1 MKNEHFLTFWTFDIK
16 AFIQWVPMREC
27 WSLCCYFNSLK
38 TISFPNETK
47 IGQSNDFRWNVTS
60 NTQYCYITGFSISF
74 FPVTN
79 YGLLLDVDFLISP
92 ISLVLLNIEIVM
104 ENYKI
109 SRIYTKKVV
118 KVALTS
124 GINNCWLKIRGCT
137 FIAAELCSCICSV
150 FSYRKNR
157 IYIYVYFYPS
167 YLI

>member
-1 MKNEHFLTFWTFDIK
+1 M
-16 AFIQWVPMREC
+16 
-27 WSLCCYFNSLK
+27 
-38 TISFPNETK
+38 
-47 IGQSNDFRWNVTS
+47 TS

-79 YGLLLDVDFLISP
+79 YGLLSDVDFLVSP

-137 FIAAELCSCICSV
+137 FIAAENCAHVSV
-150 FSYRKNR
+150 LFSVTGKIGSISMCTFIQFTWYK
-157 IYIYVYFYPS
+157 YYHTVGLS
-167 YLI
+167 V

>member
-1 MKNEHFLTFWTFDIK
+1 MNFWYKSFYPMSANETSVD
-16 AFIQWVPMREC
+16 
-27 WSLCCYFNSLK
+27 LCVAILINSLK

-47 IGQSNDFRWNVTS
+47 IGQSIDFRWNVTS

-118 KVALTS
+118 KVALS
-124 GINNCWLKIRGCT
+124 SEINTCWLKIRGCT
-137 FIAAELCSCICSV
+137 FIAAELCSCFCSSV
-150 FSYRKNR
+150 FSYSNNR
-157 IYIYVYFYPS
+157 IYIYVYFYPI
-167 YLI
+167 YLV